1 MILKPTAG
9 GNEEPEKK
17 SDNPFGKTSKNKS
30 SSNGGVPR
38 DFGSTAGIGR
48 ARSVIGR
55 GTINSKGEVN
65 AKGMVT
71 YEDPAILAMRS
82 AGLQTTGRELVPV
95 KEYAKKDPS
104 ELEERPSDIA
114 KRVFEEHGLDFVF
127 VANKVHEIM
136 DGGEAVVQLKALEM
150 VNKILLKSEEENEE
164 MKKLLE
170 QARTPSVVI
179 NIASPFSQ
187 ENKSHLDILIP
198 S

>member
-48 ARSVIGR
+48 ARTVIGR
-55 GTINSKGEVN
+55 GTPSSDGKLSARGQ
-65 AKGMVT
+65 VT

-95 KEYAKKDPS
+95 KEYAKKDPL
-104 ELEERPSDIA
+104 ELEERPSEVA
-114 KRVFEEHGLDFVF
+114 KRTFEEHGLDFVY
-127 VANKVHEIM
+127 VANKVHEII
-136 DGGEAVVQLKALEM
+136 DGGEPMTQLKALEM
-150 VNKILLKSEEENEE
+150 VNKVLLKTEEENEE

-179 NIASPFSQ
+179 NIASPFSSQ
-187 ENKSHLDILIP
+187 EKSHLDILIP

>member
-1 MILKPTAG
+1 MILKPTSQAD
-9 GNEEPEKK
+9 EPEKK

-30 SSNGGVPR
+30 SGNSGGVPR

-104 ELEERPSDIA
+104 ELEERPSEVA
-114 KRVFEEHGLDFVF
+114 KRTFEEHGLDFVY
-127 VANKVHEIM
+127 VANKVHEII
-136 DGGEAVVQLKALEM
+136 DGGEPMTQLKALEM
-150 VNKILLKSEEENEE
+150 VNKVLLKTEEENEE